1 MFAVVAACVC
11 VRARVCVEGVRQH
24 YYLYWMLSTCIY
36 VCIPNCAV
44 HEHTHTH
51 TGVCVSCFATQIITQ
66 THLHT
71 KTETQVTAF
80 TPFSDGMHVECLRII
95 VTYLVLGNLY

>member
-1 MFAVVAACVC
+1 MMFAVVAPCVC
-11 VRARVCVEGVRQH
+11 VVCVEGVRQH

-51 TGVCVSCFATQIITQ
+51 THTCACIMFCHTNHNTAHGR

-71 KTETQVTAF
+71 KTEMQLKQSQHSHHSQMV
-80 TPFSDGMHVECLRII
+80 
-95 VTYLVLGNLY
+95 